1 MGTCGG
7 WKEPFLTH
15 TDESKFSVY
24 LLGARR
30 SKEAEWF
37 GFFYL
42 VAGYSRPPRELR
54 RILFFMVIIFNL
66 FACFT

>member
-7 WKEPFLTH
+7 WKEPFFKH

-24 LLGARR
+24 LLGTRR
-30 SKEAEWF
+30 SKEAECF
-37 GFFYL
+37 GFSYL